1 MPNKTRDALK
11 KLNKE
16 IKKTGQDVGLDPL
29 HSKAVVMVTPLS
41 TISTALD
48 IVELVSEKLGK
59 RHKK

>member
-1 MPNKTRDALK
+1 MSNKTRDALK
-11 KLNKE
+11 KLNEE

-29 HSKAVVMVTPLS
+29 LSKAVVMATPLS